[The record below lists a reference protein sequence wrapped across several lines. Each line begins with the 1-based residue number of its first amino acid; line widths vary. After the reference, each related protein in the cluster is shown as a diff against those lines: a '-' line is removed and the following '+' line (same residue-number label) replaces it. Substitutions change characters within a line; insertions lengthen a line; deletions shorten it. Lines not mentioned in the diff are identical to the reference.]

1 MAKRHD
7 FSYFF
12 HEGLSNMFSHGFM
25 SFAAIGITV
34 ACLLIMG
41 TFTLVAVNADANL
54 KQAEQDN
61 EILAFV
67 DDSYT
72 EAQAKALQKK
82 LEAVDNVASV
92 TFISREE
99 AMQSFIS
106 EHPDEEYFQDLDPNI
121 LRDRFAI
128 KVKELKLQSQTVE
141 LIKAIPGI
149 GGINAY
155 AELTNGFIT
164 VRNIA
169 TVICLTLIAVL
180 FVVSMFIISNTIK
193 LTTFDRRDEIAIM
206 KMVGA
211 TDGFIRWPF
220 VYEGLLI
227 GLMGAVI
234 AFGLQWLLYEAIS
247 KGIAGSDTLQLLRVV
262 SFRKIWGP
270 VAGVFGLVG
279 ILVGVGGS
287 LTAIRKFLRV

>member
-1 MAKRHD
+1 MSKHD
-7 FSYFF
+7 FGYFF

-54 KQAEQDN
+54 KQAERDN

-155 AELTNGFIT
+155 AELTNGFI
-164 VRNIA
+164 
-169 TVICLTLIAVL
+169 
-180 FVVSMFIISNTIK
+180 
-193 LTTFDRRDEIAIM
+193 
-206 KMVGA
+206 
-211 TDGFIRWPF
+211 RWPF
-220 VYEGLLI
+220 VYEGFML
-227 GLMGAVI
+227 GLTGAI
-234 AFGLQWLLYEAIS
+234 LAFLLQWGLYEAIAQ
-247 KGIAGSDTLQLLRVV
+247 GVADNDTLQLLSIVP
-262 SFRKIWGP
+262 FQQLWKP
-270 VAGVFGLVG
+270 VGGVFLGAG
-279 ILVGVGGS
+279 ILIGVGGS
-287 LTAIRKFLRV
+287 LSAIRRFLQV